1 MFPIF
6 VFLSIYST
14 ILAPVI
20 RDEPSQPCNPS
31 PCGSNSVCRERNGVG
46 SCTCLAEYFGDPYV
60 GCRPECIANND
71 CPREKACINNK
82 CKDPCPGVCGVNAI
96 CKTLNHNPTCTCFEG
111 YTGNALSSCRE
122 IPPLSKIYLLKWSQV
137 QNLNKNQII
146 LGQNEPENPCVP
158 SPCGPNS
165 QCRVI
170 NSHAVCSCSTG
181 MIGAPPQ
188 CRPECVVSAECSQDR
203 ACVNQK
209 CIDPCP
215 GTCGANAQCKV
226 INHNAICSCSPG
238 YTGDPFIQCLVE
250 KSENLTKIYS
260 KLLFTNYLTF
270 LEPPLYEPS
279 GNPCIPSPCGPN
291 SQCRVVGELPACSC
305 LPNYIGRSPNCRPEC
320 TLNAECPSNLACINE
335 KCQDPCVGSCGINS
349 ICTVIKH
356 NPVCSCKNGYTGDPF
371 SSCTEIL
378 YCKISTFFSYSIL
391 KLDYIF

>member
-1 MFPIF
+1 MSFYQ
-6 VFLSIYST
+6 SIT

-46 SCTCLAEYFGDPYV
+46 SCTCLPEYFGDPYV

-122 IPPLSKIYLLKWSQV
+122 IPPPSKIDLLKLSQV
-137 QNLNKNQII
+137 QNLNKEQLI
-146 LGQNEPENPCVP
+146 LGQNEPENPCIP

-170 NSHAVCSCSTG
+170 NSHAVCSCVTG

-238 YTGDPFIQCLVE
+238 FTGDPFIQCLVE

-260 KLLFTNYLTF
+260 KLIFTNYLTF

-378 YCKISTFFSYSIL
+378 YCKIPTFFSNSIL
-391 KLDYIF
+391 KLDYIFL

>member
-1 MFPIF
+1 M
-6 VFLSIYST
+6 
-14 ILAPVI
+14 
-20 RDEPSQPCNPS
+20 
-31 PCGSNSVCRERNGVG
+31 
-46 SCTCLAEYFGDPYV
+46 

-71 CPREKACINNK
+71 CPRDKACINNK

-111 YTGNALSSCRE
+111 YTGNALSSCHE
-122 IPPLSKIYLLKWSQV
+122 IPPRSKTYLSKLSQV
-137 QNLNKNQII
+137 QNLNIKKLIP
-146 LGQNEPENPCVP
+146 GQEIENYCSP

-170 NSHAVCSCSTG
+170 NNHAVCSCVTG

-260 KLLFTNYLTF
+260 KLLFTNNLTL
-270 LEPPLYEPS
+270 LETPQYEPS

-335 KCQDPCVGSCGINS
+335 KCQDPCLGSCGINS

-378 YCKISTFFSYSIL
+378 YCKISTFYSNSFL
-391 KLDYIF
+391 KLDSFF